1 MPPGLPKGRK
11 GAKFSEVFSK
21 SANVNWLSAARV
33 FLFGARDV
41 WFVVGIPIYFYAV
54 LSDGTPEGNRAA
66 FFMVGT
72 FMALWIILY
81 GAVQALAPRLLR
93 RGDDAG
99 ARPRGQARGWAWILA
114 AIPAALTAAAL
125 ASAEPQPWLTV
136 TLVAGLLVFGAVFAV
151 NSALHSYLILAFT
164 KAERVTMDVGFYYMA
179 NAGGRLLGTVLSGL
193 TYQLGGLPLMLGT
206 ATAHGRSL
214 RARRRPP
221 HRDRARGHS
230 GMSVFERYLT
240 LWVALAMLAGIAIGV
255 MAPAL
260 VEAVA
265 AAEVA
270 RVNLVVAV
278 LIWAM
283 VYPMMVGVDPRS
295 LRDVV
300 KQPKGLAITLAVNW
314 LIKPFTMAAL
324 GVLFFEVVF
333 ADLIAPE
340 DAQQYIAGLILLG
353 AAPCTAM
360 VFVWS
365 QLTRGDESYTLLQ
378 VSVNDVVMVF
388 AFAPIVAFLLGVTDI
403 AVPWETL
410 VLSVVLFVALP
421 LLAGLGTRAH
431 LGTSERIAAFRDR
444 VKPWGV
450 VGLIATVVILFGLQ
464 GQVIL
469 DRPQVIALIAVPILI
484 QSYGI
489 FALAY
494 AAAWALRVPHRI
506 APCAL
511 IGTSNF
517 FELAVAV
524 AISLFGLNSGA
535 ALATVVGVLVEVPVM
550 LSLVAFANRTRAG
563 FT

>member
-1 MPPGLPKGRK
+1 
-11 GAKFSEVFSK
+11 
-21 SANVNWLSAARV
+21 LS
-33 FLFGARDV
+33 L
-41 WFVVGIPIYFYAV
+41 
-54 LSDGTPEGNRAA
+54 
-66 FFMVGT
+66 
-72 FMALWIILY
+72 
-81 GAVQALAPRLLR
+81 
-93 RGDDAG
+93 
-99 ARPRGQARGWAWILA
+99 
-114 AIPAALTAAAL
+114 
-125 ASAEPQPWLTV
+125 
-136 TLVAGLLVFGAVFAV
+136 
-151 NSALHSYLILAFT
+151 
-164 KAERVTMDVGFYYMA
+164 
-179 NAGGRLLGTVLSGL
+179 
-193 TYQLGGLPLMLGT
+193 
-206 ATAHGRSL
+206 
-214 RARRRPP
+214 
-221 HRDRARGHS
+221 
-230 GMSVFERYLT
+230 FERYLS
-240 LWVALAMLAGIAIGV
+240 LWVALAMAGGIAIGAA
-255 MAPAL
+255 APAL

-283 VYPMMVGVDPRS
+283 VYPMMVGVDPGS

-300 KQPKGLAITLAVNW
+300 KQPKGLVITLAVNW

-365 QLTRGDESYTLLQ
+365 QLTRGDEGYTLLQ

-421 LLAGLGTRAH
+421 LAAGLVTRSR
-431 LGTSERIAAFRDR
+431 LGSPARIEAFRGR
-444 VKPWGV
+444 VKPWSV
-450 VGLIATVVILFGLQ
+450 IGLIATVAILFGLQ
-464 GQVIL
+464 GGVIL
-469 DRPQVIALIAVPILI
+469 ERPEVIVLIAIPILI

-494 AAAWALRVPHRI
+494 AAAFALRVPHRI
-506 APCAL
+506 AAPCAL

-550 LSLVAFANRTRAG
+550 LSLVAFANRTRARFG
-563 FT
+563 